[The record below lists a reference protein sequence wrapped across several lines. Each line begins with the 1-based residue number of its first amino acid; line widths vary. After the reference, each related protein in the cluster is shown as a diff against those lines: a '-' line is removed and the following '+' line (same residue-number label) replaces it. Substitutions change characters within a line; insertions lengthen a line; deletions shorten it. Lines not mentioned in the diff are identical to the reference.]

1 VLSSSFHLF
10 VVPLGK
16 QDTVERENSVE
27 IDFSKGNFGFKLK
40 SISGRLA
47 VDLNSSLG
55 LQSFVSDLSK
65 VLFNL
70 R

>member
-1 VLSSSFHLF
+1 MLSSSCHLF

-16 QDTVERENSVE
+16 QDTVKRENSVK
-27 IDFSKGNFGFKLK
+27 IDFGKGNFGFKLK
-40 SISGRLA
+40 SISGRLT